1 MPDRTDVFAVALT
14 LVSDP
19 RPADQA
25 ALYLVAQADGSVERI
40 LEALQHAE
48 CLVKELPHDE
58 GAAHVVEL
66 LREAACYAA
75 RVPSTTRRTAL
86 SDRLAGTPHD
96 TADVV
101 DLTALE
107 ADLARLRG

>member
-19 RPADQA
+19 RPTDQA
-25 ALYLVAQADGSVERI
+25 ALFLVAQADGSVERI
-40 LEALQHAE
+40 LEALHHAE
-48 CLVKELPHDE
+48 CLAKELPHDA
-58 GAAHVVEL
+58 GAARVVEL
-66 LREAACYAA
+66 LREAACHAA

-86 SDRLAGTPHD
+86 SDRLVGAQHD
-96 TADVV
+96 ASDVV

-107 ADLARLRG
+107 ADLARLRA